1 VAIELWECQS
11 GPSLQPK
18 PQSRNDLG
26 EIPAGSLN
34 LSQTPCGSQGK
45 NAQQTR
51 RSKLVGLN
59 RTEETLRLRATR
71 RAIAEFRGTVYYIDS
86 CAVVLRIVFQC
97 VPSLL
102 LEHWVRDELRRSLH
116 FAP

>member
-51 RSKLVGLN
+51 HSKLIGLPG
-59 RTEETLRLRATR
+59 TGETLRLRASR
-71 RAIAEFRGTVYYIDS
+71 RTTVEFEALFTT
-86 CAVVLRIVFQC
+86 
-97 VPSLL
+97 
-102 LEHWVRDELRRSLH
+102 
-116 FAP
+116 